1 MTRFICITSGKGG
14 VGKTSIA
21 VNLAVQLAQRGKRV
35 CLIDAD
41 WGLAN
46 VNVMLKLQPQHTL
59 EDMITSGLS
68 LDEVLLRNVQGVD
81 IIPGSSGSERMMA
94 LTAEQLGRLAN
105 AMQDL
110 DGYDFVL
117 IDSSSGIARNVLA
130 LSLACPEVLMVITP
144 EPTSM
149 TDAYALLKL
158 LHAERYQGRVQV
170 VVNHARNHTVGRHTY
185 DKFREVV
192 DFYLQLRLPLLG
204 MVQEDERMQK
214 AVLAQQALSTR
225 NPESPAARDI
235 GSLAGQ
241 LLLER
246 DSAETLDT
254 ETFWQRYLVAAGVG
268 SDSQPTESDATEVLT
283 TLAEPEANEEVAELE
298 QQIETLTTQVDA
310 LINEVT
316 RLRQGRTD
324 ATRDSVVPL
333 DRGRRVL
340 GSCCPERWVAE
351 LASDYEIV
359 GVNGSS
365 FPIYALEQADGNTV
379 RFACHSVDDAHEAPE
394 PQSTSS

>member
-1 MTRFICITSGKGG
+1 MTRFISITSGKGG

-46 VNVMLKLQPQHTL
+46 VNVMLKLQPRHTL
-59 EDMITSGLS
+59 EDLITSGLS
-68 LDEVLLRNVQGVD
+68 LDQVLIRNVQGID
-81 IIPGSSGSERMMA
+81 IIPGSSGSERMTA
-94 LTAEQLGRLAN
+94 LKPDQLGRLAG
-105 AMQDL
+105 AMQGL
-110 DGYDFVL
+110 DRYDFVL

-130 LSLACPEVLMVITP
+130 LSLASPEVLIVITP

-158 LHAERYQGRVQV
+158 LHAEGYDGRVQI

-185 DKFREVV
+185 DKLREVV
-192 DFYLQLRLPLLG
+192 DFYLKLRLPLLG

-214 AVLAQQALSTR
+214 AVVAQQALSSR
-225 NPESPAARDI
+225 SPESLAARDI

-246 DSAETLDT
+246 DSAKPLDT
-254 ETFWQRYLVAAGVG
+254 ETFWQRYLAAAGVSSG
-268 SDSQPTESDATEVLT
+268 LHPTEGEATEAPAPT
-283 TLAEPEANEEVAELE
+283 EPEVVEEVAELE

-316 RLRQGRTD
+316 RLRQGSNEPSS
-324 ATRDSVVPL
+324 DSVVPL
-333 DRGRRVL
+333 DRGRRSL

-351 LASDYEIV
+351 LASGYEIV
-359 GVNGSS
+359 DVNGSS
-365 FPIYALEQADGNTV
+365 FPVYELELADGKTV
-379 RFACHSVDDAHEAPE
+379 QFACHSINDAYNVSE